1 MTKLKFTGT
10 ITLID
15 GSTVTVADDIENGL
29 TTAQDVRTDI
39 LAYKQIHY
47 KDGETEVVI
56 PYHSILK
63 AEFTKET
70 VEVEDP
76 VDESCVEEEE

>member
-1 MTKLKFTGT
+1 MKKVKYTGT

-15 GSTVTVADDIENGL
+15 GSTVTVADDPANG
-29 TTAQDVRTDI
+29 TMNAQIVRDAI
-39 LAYKQIHY
+39 LALKQSVY
-47 KDGETEVVI
+47 TENDVEYII

-63 AEFTKET
+63 AEFTHET

-76 VDESCVEEEE
+76 VDESCVEVEE